1 MISPGRSVN
10 RWLAAL
16 LVLGLTAP
24 AAAQPGA
31 DVDPRVAGL
40 VAAVSAERLAALVK
54 ALQGFETRHTL
65 SSAGTEGRGIAA
77 AADWIAGELRR
88 ASPRLQVSFD
98 TYDVPAQ
105 GQRVVRDVTLRNVM
119 AVLPGR
125 SPRRIYVSAHYD
137 SLARRPRP
145 ATSAAPEGA
154 QPARPPE
161 AGASPAAASD
171 RSGPSGGDFDW
182 GDADGFAPGAN
193 DDGSGTAVVMEL
205 ARVFAQSGVEFD
217 ATLVFI
223 AFAGE
228 EQGLVGA
235 KLHAQRAEAER
246 LVIDA
251 VYNNDIVGNAVGG
264 QGRIDSGSV
273 RVFSEGPEDS
283 PSRQLARFI
292 RRQAA
297 RYVPGH
303 VVRLVA
309 RHDRFGRGGDHTA
322 FNQHGYAAV
331 RVTEANENYAR
342 QHTVE
347 DTADGV
353 SPAYLAQ
360 NARVNAAAMAVQ
372 ALAPPSPRVNDERG
386 RPMLD
391 REPSGYDARLRWA
404 ASPGAVAYRVFWRE
418 AWTPDWQHEMVV
430 GHVTEAVLPGVSIDD
445 YVFGV
450 AAIGPD
456 GHESVVAAY
465 VNPPRTEFTIRT
477 R

>member
-1 MISPGRSVN
+1 MTCPRRSMN
-10 RWLAAL
+10 RWLPAL
-16 LVLGLTAP
+16 LALALTAA
-24 AAAQPGA
+24 AAAQPRP
-31 DVDPRVAGL
+31 DLDPRVARL

-54 ALQGFETRHTL
+54 TLQGFETRHTL
-65 SSAGTEGRGIAA
+65 SSGGTEGRGIAA
-77 AADWIAGELRR
+77 AAEWIADELRR

-125 SPRRIYVSAHYD
+125 SARRIYVSAHYD

-145 ATSAAPEGA
+145 ATSANGDGA
-154 QPARPPE
+154 RAARSPQ
-161 AGASPAAASD
+161 AGASPAAAQ
-171 RSGPSGGDFDW
+171 SGPAGGFDW

-193 DDGSGTAVVMEL
+193 DDGSGTALVMEL

-297 RYVPGH
+297 RYVPAH
-303 VVRLVA
+303 VVRLIA

-322 FNQHGYAAV
+322 FNQHGYPAV

-347 DTADGV
+347 DTAEGV

-360 NARVNAAAMAVQ
+360 NARVNAAAVAVQ

-391 REPSGYDARLRWA
+391 RQPSGYDARLRWA

-430 GHVTEAVLPGVSIDD
+430 GNVTEVVLSGVSIDD

>member
-1 MISPGRSVN
+1 MRC
-10 RWLAAL
+10 WLPVL
-16 LVLGLTAP
+16 LGVVFGSAV
-24 AAAQPGA
+24 AAQPTP
-31 DVDPRVAGL
+31 DVDPRVARL
-40 VAAVSAERLAALVK
+40 VSAVSEERLAALVK
-54 ALQGFETRHTL
+54 TLQGFETRHTL
-65 SSAGTEGRGIAA
+65 SSSGRPGRGVAA
-77 AADWIAGELRR
+77 AADWIAEELRR
-88 ASPRLQVSFD
+88 SSPRLQVSVD

-125 SPRRIYVSAHYD
+125 SARRIYVSAHYD

-145 ATSAAPEGA
+145 VPSATDGGTAARGTGA
-154 QPARPPE
+154 GQAT
-161 AGASPAAASD
+161 GVPAA
-171 RSGPSGGDFDW
+171 GPSRQEASGGFDW

-193 DDGSGTAVVMEL
+193 DDGSGTALVMEL
-205 ARVFAQSGVEFD
+205 ARVFAGSGLEFD

-235 KLHAQRAEAER
+235 KLHAQRAEAEGY
-246 LVIDA
+246 VIDA

-303 VVRLVA
+303 VVRLIA

-331 RVTEANENYAR
+331 RVTEANEHYAR

-347 DTADGV
+347 DTFEGV
-353 SPAYLAQ
+353 SAAYLAQ
-360 NARVNAAAMAVQ
+360 NARVNAAAVAVQ
-372 ALAPPSPRVNDERG
+372 ALAPPAPRVNDERG

-391 REPSGYDARLRWA
+391 RQPSGYDARLRWG

-418 AWTPDWQHEMVV
+418 AWTPDWQHEMLV
-430 GHVTEAVLPGVSIDD
+430 GNVTEVVLPGVSIDD

-450 AAIGPD
+450 AAVGPQ
-456 GHESVVAAY
+456 GHESAVAAY
-465 VNPPRTEFTIRT
+465 VNPPRAEVTIRT